1 MKKKDMIYFIFI
13 IPTLIFG
20 LVIYLL
26 LRKKKKKEMNSIH
39 NEGSVMNDLKFLREQ
54 LLTETNPNTRLEIMK
69 KIELICSLY
78 N

>member
-1 MKKKDMIYFIFI
+1 MIYFIFI

-39 NEGSVMNDLKFLREQ
+39 NDGRVMNDLKFLREQ

>member
-1 MKKKDMIYFIFI
+1 MIYFIFI

-39 NEGSVMNDLKFLREQ
+39 NDGRVMKDLKFLREQ
-54 LLTETNPNTRLEIMK
+54 LMTETNPNTRLEIMK
-69 KIELICSLY
+69 KIEIISSLY

>member
-1 MKKKDMIYFIFI
+1 MIYFIFI

-26 LRKKKKKEMNSIH
+26 LRKKKKMNSIH
-39 NEGSVMNDLKFLREQ
+39 NDERVMNDLKFLREQ
-54 LLTETNPNTRLEIMK
+54 LLTETNPNVRLEIMK
-69 KIELICSLY
+69 KIEIISSFY

>member
-1 MKKKDMIYFIFI
+1 MIYFIFI
-13 IPTLIFG
+13 IPTIIFG

-39 NEGSVMNDLKFLREQ
+39 NDGRVMKDLKFLREQ
-54 LLTETNPNTRLEIMK
+54 LMTETNPNTRLEIMK
-69 KIELICSLY
+69 KIEIISSLY

>member
-1 MKKKDMIYFIFI
+1 MIYFIFI

-20 LVIYLL
+20 LVIYLQ

-39 NEGSVMNDLKFLREQ
+39 NDGRVMNDLKFLREQ

>member
-1 MKKKDMIYFIFI
+1 
-13 IPTLIFG
+13 
-20 LVIYLL
+20 
-26 LRKKKKKEMNSIH
+26 MNSIH
-39 NEGSVMNDLKFLREQ
+39 NDGRVMNDLKFLREQ

>member
-1 MKKKDMIYFIFI
+1 MIYFIFI

-26 LRKKKKKEMNSIH
+26 LRKKKKKEMDSIH
-39 NEGSVMNDLKFLREQ
+39 NDERVMNDLKFLREQ
-54 LLTETNPNTRLEIMK
+54 LLTETNPNNRLEIMK
-69 KIELICSLY
+69 KIEVITSFY

>member
-1 MKKKDMIYFIFI
+1 MIYFIFI
-13 IPTLIFG
+13 IPTIIFG
-20 LVIYLL
+20 LVIYLQ
-26 LRKKKKKEMNSIH
+26 LRKKKKKEMYSIH
-39 NEGSVMNDLKFLREQ
+39 NDGRVMNDLKFLREQ

>member
-1 MKKKDMIYFIFI
+1 MIYFIFI

-20 LVIYLL
+20 LVIYLR

-39 NEGSVMNDLKFLREQ
+39 NDGRVMNDLKFLREQ

>member
-1 MKKKDMIYFIFI
+1 MIYFIFI

-26 LRKKKKKEMNSIH
+26 LRKKKKKMNSIH
-39 NEGSVMNDLKFLREQ
+39 NDERVMNDLKFLREQ
-54 LLTETNPNTRLEIMK
+54 LLTETNPNVRLEIMK
-69 KIELICSLY
+69 KIEVISSFY

>member
-1 MKKKDMIYFIFI
+1 MIYFIFI

-26 LRKKKKKEMNSIH
+26 LRKKKKKEMDSIH
-39 NEGSVMNDLKFLREQ
+39 NDERVMNDLKFLREQ

-69 KIELICSLY
+69 KIEVISSFY

>member
-1 MKKKDMIYFIFI
+1 MIYFIFI

-26 LRKKKKKEMNSIH
+26 LIKKKKKMNSIH
-39 NEGSVMNDLKFLREQ
+39 NDERVMNDLKFLREQ
-54 LLTETNPNTRLEIMK
+54 LLTETNPNVRLEIMK
-69 KIELICSLY
+69 KIEIISSFY

>member
-1 MKKKDMIYFIFI
+1 MIYFIFI

-26 LRKKKKKEMNSIH
+26 LRKKKKNMNSIH
-39 NEGSVMNDLKFLREQ
+39 NDERVMNDLKFLREQ
-54 LLTETNPNTRLEIMK
+54 LLTETNPNVRLEIMK
-69 KIELICSLY
+69 KIEIISSFY

>member
-1 MKKKDMIYFIFI
+1 MIYFIFI

-26 LRKKKKKEMNSIH
+26 LRKKKKKMNSIH
-39 NEGSVMNDLKFLREQ
+39 NDERVMNDLKFLREQ

-69 KIELICSLY
+69 KIEIISSFY

>member
-1 MKKKDMIYFIFI
+1 MIYFIFI

-26 LRKKKKKEMNSIH
+26 LRKKKKKMNSIH
-39 NEGSVMNDLKFLREQ
+39 NDERVMNDLKFLREQ
-54 LLTETNPNTRLEIMK
+54 LLTETNPNVRLEIMK
-69 KIELICSLY
+69 KIEIITSFY

>member
-1 MKKKDMIYFIFI
+1 MIYFIFI

-26 LRKKKKKEMNSIH
+26 LRKKKKKEMDSIH
-39 NEGSVMNDLKFLREQ
+39 NDERVMNDLKFLREQ

-69 KIELICSLY
+69 KIEIISSFY

>member
-1 MKKKDMIYFIFI
+1 MIYFIFI

-26 LRKKKKKEMNSIH
+26 LRKKKKKMNSIH
-39 NEGSVMNDLKFLREQ
+39 NDERVMNDLKFLREQ

-69 KIELICSLY
+69 KIEVISSFY

>member
-1 MKKKDMIYFIFI
+1 MIYFIFI

-26 LRKKKKKEMNSIH
+26 LRKKKKKMNSIH
-39 NEGSVMNDLKFLREQ
+39 NDERVMNDLKFLREQ
-54 LLTETNPNTRLEIMK
+54 LLTETNPNVRLEIMK
-69 KIELICSLY
+69 KIEIISSFY

>member
-1 MKKKDMIYFIFI
+1 MIYFIFI

>member
-1 MKKKDMIYFIFI
+1 MLYFIFI

-26 LRKKKKKEMNSIH
+26 LRKKKKKMNSIH
-39 NEGSVMNDLKFLREQ
+39 NDERVMNDLKFLREQ
-54 LLTETNPNTRLEIMK
+54 LLTETNPNVRLEIMK
-69 KIELICSLY
+69 KIEIISSFY